1 MVTSCSPRPMRVV
14 QRASNCVG
22 CQEGWAISAGHEPR
36 HGELFLTMAFRIV
49 SSLRMQATKAT
60 FFVLPA
66 ASVPGAEEDGAV
78 HVGLRHQ
85 VPAEGHG
92 GRVGTRMDYGRQLVP
107 DAVSSHRRHG
117 EVSGR
122 AGRWQQWI
130 CGLLT
135 GMATGVSRRVI
146 SGHESCAIKPP
157 VGRRPDDVCS
167 PGQRPMGDVAD
178 IARGHRFVA
187 DAPLRRHGFGMLDG
201 VHRPAAKLPSGC
213 AVAHPRR
220 DPGAA
225 EIHAADPRRTDV
237 HPGQLR
243 SARSRTGHP
252 VGGDPGGDRHRLRRW
267 RLPDQPRY

>member
-1 MVTSCSPRPMRVV
+1 
-14 QRASNCVG
+14 
-22 CQEGWAISAGHEPR
+22 
-36 HGELFLTMAFRIV
+36 
-49 SSLRMQATKAT
+49 MQATKAT

-146 SGHESCAIKPP
+146 SGHEICAIKPIIT
-157 VGRRPDDVCS
+157 RRKAS
-167 PGQRPMGDVAD
+167 EQA
-178 IARGHRFVA
+178 
-187 DAPLRRHGFGMLDG
+187 
-201 VHRPAAKLPSGC
+201 SEQ
-213 AVAHPRR
+213 AV
-220 DPGAA
+220 D
-225 EIHAADPRRTDV
+225 
-237 HPGQLR
+237 QLR
-243 SARSRTGHP
+243 QGNIFRLFKLEHAIFRHP
-252 VGGDPGGDRHRLRRW
+252 PK
-267 RLPDQPRY
+267 QAA

>member
-146 SGHESCAIKPP
+146 SGHESCAI
-157 VGRRPDDVCS
+157 RPI
-167 PGQRPMGDVAD
+167 
-178 IARGHRFVA
+178 IARRKDVQNGLTEVVFSVPFIENRSWNRWHSSFSSWTRC
-187 DAPLRRHGFGMLDG
+187 PLSRR
-201 VHRPAAKLPSGC
+201 
-213 AVAHPRR
+213 
-220 DPGAA
+220 
-225 EIHAADPRRTDV
+225 
-237 HPGQLR
+237 
-243 SARSRTGHP
+243 
-252 VGGDPGGDRHRLRRW
+252 
-267 RLPDQPRY
+267 

>member
-1 MVTSCSPRPMRVV
+1 
-14 QRASNCVG
+14 
-22 CQEGWAISAGHEPR
+22 
-36 HGELFLTMAFRIV
+36 
-49 SSLRMQATKAT
+49 MQATKAT

-146 SGHESCAIKPP
+146 SGHESCAI
-157 VGRRPDDVCS
+157 RPI
-167 PGQRPMGDVAD
+167 
-178 IARGHRFVA
+178 IARR
-187 DAPLRRHGFGMLDG
+187 
-201 VHRPAAKLPSGC
+201 K
-213 AVAHPRR
+213 
-220 DPGAA
+220 
-225 EIHAADPRRTDV
+225 DV
-237 HPGQLR
+237 QNGLTEVVFSVPFIEN
-243 SARSRTGHP
+243 
-252 VGGDPGGDRHRLRRW
+252 RRW
-267 RLPDQPRY
+267 NRWHSSFSSWTRCPLSRR

>member
-146 SGHESCAIKPP
+146 SGHKSCAI
-157 VGRRPDDVCS
+157 S
-167 PGQRPMGDVAD
+167 LI
-178 IARGHRFVA
+178 IARRT
-187 DAPLRRHGFGMLDG
+187 G
-201 VHRPAAKLPSGC
+201 VRKRL
-213 AVAHPRR
+213 
-220 DPGAA
+220 
-225 EIHAADPRRTDV
+225 
-237 HPGQLR
+237 LR
-243 SARSRTGHP
+243 SVLAVSGEPQAPPPMPGSRTHASRSVRARSEALPRP
-252 VGGDPGGDRHRLRRW
+252 QARRW
-267 RLPDQPRY
+267 Q